1 MAQPQSR
8 RPAATLPPRAPSAP
22 GLCCS
27 PPAVFI
33 GEGNTTSLCGGGRT
47 RTRERN
53 LSESSSERKGPHPSA
68 VCLSP
73 LLRVHVTRCSPYST
87 PYIIFAS
94 RRPPPAAEGR
104 VREHLPS
111 LTVAGASR
119 KVRWRRH
126 ISPAREM
133 CRAGGL
139 PRRRGALR
147 EPARSRHGAAGA
159 AASGSWS
166 PGVWET
172 AAAMSAMGTLAF
184 DEYGRP
190 FLILKDQERKTRLM
204 GLEALKVSEGPPG
217 RPRAAGPGSATPP
230 LGAGAVRPRREDGA
244 CWAEG
249 GPALLFCPVSGLQ
262 LGRCS
267 QEKAV
272 AERGGGRV

>member
-1 MAQPQSR
+1 M
-8 RPAATLPPRAPSAP
+8 
-22 GLCCS
+22 G
-27 PPAVFI
+27 
-33 GEGNTTSLCGGGRT
+33 GGGREHGRET
-47 RTRERN
+47 FLKALPRGKART
-53 LSESSSERKGPHPSA
+53 LLPCVCPHSFAFTSPGA
-68 VCLSP
+68 VRI
-73 LLRVHVTRCSPYST
+73 LLRTLSSLPAAA
-87 PYIIFAS
+87 P
-94 RRPPPAAEGR
+94 PPPAAEGR

-204 GLEALKVSEGPPG
+204 GLEALKVSEGPSG
-217 RPRAAGPGSATPP
+217 RPRAAGPGSATPGSATPP